1 MCYIYYT
8 FLRLID
14 RLLLIPVLPREG
26 RVKDPEQWNSS
37 FQKLLGVASS
47 VLGKIIELG
56 QWIHSQD
63 GIEFRKSCKAIVVE
77 ACGDTNEGSRMVKMW
92 SCGLLVARKV
102 W

>member
-1 MCYIYYT
+1 MHYIL
-8 FLRLID
+8 LRLID

-37 FQKLLGVASS
+37 FQKLLGVVSS

-56 QWIHSQD
+56 QWIRSTD
-63 GIEFRKSCKAIVVE
+63 GIEFRKSCKSIVME
-77 ACGDTNEGSRMVKMW
+77 ACGGANEGSRMVKMW

-102 W
+102 